1 MKANLLLKIVFLA
14 LSLSI
19 LISAALSFNPCFIRV
34 ASDYLRLDEYYAT
47 KLNKYISDYHIIYFG
62 IGIAFLLASL
72 SLFIK
77 RLSRLLTGLWNVYD
91 KITGK
96 LNSLALFLTKAF
108 FSKGNIIYES
118 INNPEKIL
126 WFGLGVSFFISLF
139 LAWFDFKVIVGKFIY
154 DDLYCYLQVARNII
168 SGYGSTFD
176 KMNLTNGYHPL
187 WMVLS
192 MILEWLF
199 KGNSDLI
206 VHLILSVGAIA
217 HVVLSY
223 FIYKIISFFGYH
235 KTGVAA
241 AFFWGLNYNIINIAL
256 SGLETP
262 LYGLSIALTIY
273 YYLLYRDNL
282 SFKRAILIGILLGLV
297 VLARLDGFIFVFFL
311 IVDQLFMNKK
321 NIIVKVRYLAIMSVP
336 FGVLLAPWLIWSY
349 LNFGYFLPITSQS
362 KSPFVNLFPDL
373 PFFLSYIKRF
383 LLQAWWLQYSFKGY
397 LRVIGAHT
405 IFGQIIWLFLLSQ
418 VLPLIKKIKQ
428 PIWPMRFFIMYALA
442 HFLFYAL
449 YIPSFRYIYPAAIVF
464 LLGVFMIIGYNW
476 RYIKARL
483 GLIIMIFPFLILSI
497 AFDSV
502 YTWKEGR
509 AGVETHSMHYTM
521 YNDVVPWIKENT
533 PANAVIGAFNPGI
546 YGYYSGRTVVN
557 LDGYINNSSHFAIK
571 EKRLFDYMKKQN
583 ISYFV
588 DWNKDYIEQEFARC
602 GIINDFAAHFIL
614 LGEIEQKFGP
624 YKGMKIAAYKVIY

>member
-118 INNPEKIL
+118 INHPEKIL

-273 YYLLYRDNL
+273 YYLL
-282 SFKRAILIGILLGLV
+282 
-297 VLARLDGFIFVFFL
+297 
-311 IVDQLFMNKK
+311 
-321 NIIVKVRYLAIMSVP
+321 
-336 FGVLLAPWLIWSY
+336 
-349 LNFGYFLPITSQS
+349 
-362 KSPFVNLFPDL
+362 
-373 PFFLSYIKRF
+373 
-383 LLQAWWLQYSFKGY
+383 
-397 LRVIGAHT
+397 
-405 IFGQIIWLFLLSQ
+405 
-418 VLPLIKKIKQ
+418 
-428 PIWPMRFFIMYALA
+428 
-442 HFLFYAL
+442 
-449 YIPSFRYIYPAAIVF
+449 
-464 LLGVFMIIGYNW
+464 
-476 RYIKARL
+476 
-483 GLIIMIFPFLILSI
+483 
-497 AFDSV
+497 
-502 YTWKEGR
+502 
-509 AGVETHSMHYTM
+509 
-521 YNDVVPWIKENT
+521 
-533 PANAVIGAFNPGI
+533 
-546 YGYYSGRTVVN
+546 
-557 LDGYINNSSHFAIK
+557 
-571 EKRLFDYMKKQN
+571 
-583 ISYFV
+583 
-588 DWNKDYIEQEFARC
+588 
-602 GIINDFAAHFIL
+602 
-614 LGEIEQKFGP
+614 
-624 YKGMKIAAYKVIY
+624 